1 MCHTGSYLCGMGAGL
16 MVGAVI
22 CAAVLSR
29 PESRKSVV
37 GKTMQRVGNAV
48 DQAVES
54 VSARM

>member
-16 MVGAVI
+16 MVGAVV

-29 PESRKSVV
+29 PDSRKGTV
-37 GKTMQRVGNAV
+37 GRGLQRVGNAV

-54 VSARM
+54 VADMM

>member
-16 MVGAVI
+16 MVGAVV
-22 CAAVLSR
+22 CAAVLSA
-29 PESRKSVV
+29 PESRKSAV

-54 VSARM
+54 VADMM

>member
-16 MVGAVI
+16 LVGAIVS
-22 CAAVLSR
+22 AAVLTQ
-29 PESRKSVV
+29 PEARKTAV

-54 VSARM
+54 VSDMM

>member
-1 MCHTGSYLCGMGAGL
+1 MGAGL
-16 MVGAVI
+16 MVGAVV

-29 PESRKSVV
+29 PESRKSAV

-54 VSARM
+54 VADMM

>member
-16 MVGAVI
+16 MVGAVV

-29 PESRKSVV
+29 PESRKSAV
-37 GKTMQRVGNAV
+37 GQTMQRVGNAV

-54 VSARM
+54 VADMM